1 MDLSEKIYAILIIK
15 ITLKGYCRDFGLV
28 LILTRFATSLFAGFY
43 VSGMMNIAQMRIG
56 LFSPVLLYWLPFN
69 QAGCSGDVAQG
80 SEAIKNEPNNP
91 YSFMTKVKPY

>member
-1 MDLSEKIYAILIIK
+1 
-15 ITLKGYCRDFGLV
+15 
-28 LILTRFATSLFAGFY
+28 
-43 VSGMMNIAQMRIG
+43 MMNIAQMRIG